1 MPGLVLLGAQWG
13 DEGKGKITDVLAGT
27 ADVVVRYQGG
37 NNAGHTVVV
46 DGQSFALRLLPSGII
61 AGKADCVIG
70 NGVVVDIRV
79 LLKEVQYLK
88 DHGIDVSRLKLSDR
102 AHVIMPYHVRQD
114 ELEEAARG
122 DAKIGT
128 TKNGIGPCYMDKCA
142 RKGIRIGDLLHPES
156 FAQTLRARVAEINT
170 LFDRLYEAEGF
181 DAEAM
186 ITEYLAYA
194 DDIKDFVCDS
204 SWFIEKAF
212 QEGKKVVFEGAQ
224 GTLLDL
230 DHGTYPF
237 VTSSNPIAGSACIGA
252 GVGPQRIN
260 EVLGI
265 VKAYT
270 TRVGEGPFPTELT
283 DETGY
288 ALQQAGH
295 EFGTV
300 TGRTRRC
307 GWLDLAVVAYAARI
321 SGMTR
326 IALMKVDVLDDLE
339 EVKVCV
345 GYELDGEKIDHFPA
359 SLDDLG
365 RCVPIYKTLPGWM
378 EKTSSCRT
386 FEDLPQACQDY
397 VTFVEDHL
405 GIPVDIVAVGPGR
418 EETVVRRPFF

>member
-1 MPGLVLLGAQWG
+1 MPALVLLGAQWG

-61 AGKADCVIG
+61 AGKADCVIA
-70 NGVVVDIRV
+70 NGVVVDLRV
-79 LLKEVQYLK
+79 LLQELQYLK
-88 DHGIDVSRLKLSDR
+88 DHQIDVSRLKLSDR
-102 AHVIMPYHVRQD
+102 AHLIMPYHIRQD

-142 RKGIRIGDLLHPES
+142 RKGIRVGDLLHPES
-156 FAQTLRARVAEINT
+156 FAATLRTRVAEKNQ
-170 LFDRLYEAEGF
+170 LFDRLYGAKGF
-181 DAEAM
+181 DAEAI
-186 ITEYLAYA
+186 ITEYLDYA
-194 DDIKDFVCDS
+194 ELIKDAVCDT
-204 SWFIEKAF
+204 SWFIEQALND
-212 QEGKKVVFEGAQ
+212 GKKVVFEGAQ

-230 DHGTYPF
+230 DHGTYPY
-237 VTSSNPIAGSACIGA
+237 VTSSSPIAGSACVGA
-252 GVGPQRIN
+252 GIGPQRI
-260 EVLGI
+260 EDVLGI

-283 DETGY
+283 DDIGY
-288 ALQQAGH
+288 ALQEAGH

-307 GWLDLAVVAYAARI
+307 GWLDLAVVKYAARI

-326 IALMKVDVLDDLE
+326 LALMKVDVLDGIE
-339 EVKVCV
+339 EIKVCV
-345 GYELDGEKIDHFPA
+345 GYELDGQRIHHFPA

-365 RCVPIYKTLPGWM
+365 RCQPIYESFPGWM
-378 EKTSSCRT
+378 ETTSHCRT
-386 FEDLPQACQDY
+386 FEDLPKACQAY
-397 VTFVEDHL
+397 ITFIEAEL
-405 GIPVDIVAVGPGR
+405 GLPVDIIAVGPGR
-418 EETVVRRPFF
+418 EETVIRRHFF

>member
-61 AGKADCVIG
+61 AGKADCVIA

-79 LLKEVQYLK
+79 LLQEVQYLK
-88 DHGIDVSRLKLSDR
+88 DHDIDVSRLKLSDR

-114 ELEEAARG
+114 ELEEDARG

-142 RKGIRIGDLLHPES
+142 RIGIRIGDLLHPES
-156 FAQTLRARVAEINT
+156 FAEMVRARVAQKNRNFE
-170 LFDRLYEAEGF
+170 LLYGAEAF

-186 ITEYLAYA
+186 IEEYLGYA
-194 DDIKDFVCDS
+194 EEIKDYICDTS
-204 SWFIEKAF
+204 YFLEEAFKA
-212 QEGKKVVFEGAQ
+212 GKKVVFEGAQ

-237 VTSSNPIAGSACIGA
+237 VTSSSPIAGSACVGA
-252 GVGPQRIN
+252 GVGPHRIN

-283 DETGY
+283 DEIGY
-288 ALQQAGH
+288 ALQEAGH

-307 GWLDLAVVAYAARI
+307 GWLDLAVVGYSARI

-326 IALMKVDVLDDLE
+326 IALMKVDVLDELKE
-339 EVKVCV
+339 IKVCI
-345 GYELDGEKIDHFPA
+345 GYELDGEKIEYFPA
-359 SLDDLG
+359 SLDDLD
-365 RCVPIYKTLPGWM
+365 RCVPIYKIFPGWM
-378 EKTSSCRT
+378 QETSTCRNY
-386 FEDLPQACQDY
+386 EDLPREAKDY
-397 VTFVEDHL
+397 VEFIEDFL
-405 GIPVDIVAVGPGR
+405 KVPVDIVAVGPGR